1 MIMYGTAMDCFHT
14 ISRIKAQINN
24 LKITHDGTPVKV
36 SMTFGFAAS
45 GDPGEP
51 MDIDAML
58 STVDKRAL
66 QGKGK
71 RQERYR
77 CRITS
82 NIAGM

>member
-45 GDPGEP
+45 GESGSQ
-51 MDIDAML
+51 DIDAML
-58 STVDKRAL
+58 STGRQTAL
-66 QGKGK
+66 QGKASGK
-71 RQERYR
+71 NVIVVE
-77 CRITS
+77 
-82 NIAGM
+82 